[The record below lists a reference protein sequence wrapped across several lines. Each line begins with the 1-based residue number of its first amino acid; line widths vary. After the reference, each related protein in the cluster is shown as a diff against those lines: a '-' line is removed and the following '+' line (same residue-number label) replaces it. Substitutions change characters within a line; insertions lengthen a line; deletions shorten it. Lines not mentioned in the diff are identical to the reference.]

1 MDSALIQYKAYRLF
15 KRLTLG
21 SVCGGP
27 LGANVCRSLEEGM
40 GSPKVSAYVTE
51 IWPVSGAS
59 IQRYPFPDSFPPEF
73 PRDAAFDA
81 KCVWRLR
88 DVIAAPDSGLVRIP
102 NGPILQQSTGS
113 LPRLFNKRI
122 ADALRRPVDGR
133 VPGPVVLLPNDEFY
147 HVLVEHLPNVLLT
160 RQFLPSAKILLSH
173 RRHPFVDKLLD
184 FAEIPSEDRMPLD
197 APVRV
202 DDLVFAPL
210 WVNSGFV
217 PACDLDIVRK
227 AILPR
232 IPSTSNTLE
241 RIYVSRSRS
250 RNRPLGREKE
260 LERALAER
268 GFTICFFETM
278 TPSEQFA
285 AVHHARLIVA
295 PHGAGLANL
304 VAAKPGLRVL
314 ELLSRN
320 WFNTCYAKLA
330 VQIGCDYRYLETI
343 PHGAGFDVP
352 VEAVLEEISRP

>member
-1 MDSALIQYKAYRLF
+1 MNAALFRYKAYRLF
-15 KRLTLG
+15 KRLALG
-21 SVCGGP
+21 PAFGGP
-27 LGANVCRSLEEGM
+27 LGSNVCRTIEEGL
-40 GSPKVSAYVTE
+40 GNPVVAPHVADSRSVASAV
-51 IWPVSGAS
+51 V
-59 IQRYPFPDSFPPEF
+59 QRYLFPESFPLEF
-73 PRDAAFDA
+73 PREAAFDA
-81 KCVWRLR
+81 KRVWRLR
-88 DVIAAPDSGLVRIP
+88 DVVVAPDSGIVRIP

-122 ADALRRPVDGR
+122 SDALRRPVGR
-133 VPGPVVLLPNDEFY
+133 PIPGPVVLLPNDEFY
-147 HVLVEHLPNVLLT
+147 HVLVEHLPNVLLA
-160 RQFLPSAKILLSH
+160 RHFLPPTKILLSH
-173 RRHPFVDKLLD
+173 RRHSFVDKMLD
-184 FAEIPSEDRMPLD
+184 FAEIPSKDRITLD
-197 APVRV
+197 SPAHV
-202 DDLVFAPL
+202 DDLVFSPL

-217 PACDLDIVRK
+217 PACDLSVLRDF
-227 AILPR
+227 ILPR
-232 IPSTSNTLE
+232 ISDAPDVSE

-285 AVHHARLIVA
+285 AVHHAKLVIA

-330 VQIGCDYRYLETI
+330 VQIGCDYHYLETI
-343 PHGAGFDVP
+343 PHGDGFDVP
-352 VEAVLEEISRP
+352 LEAVLEEISRP